1 MSDYISREAALKVFC
16 QWCGICPEEK
26 RKPLEC
32 DDILGN
38 VLRSLPA
45 ADVRPAVRCRECKH
59 YRESP
64 SQTSDNAVVV
74 WCAADKY
81 PHNDVMPDD
90 WYCAAGER
98 EEYNHE

>member
-1 MSDYISREAALKVFC
+1 MRPIDADALKAH
-16 QWCGICPEEK
+16 IDK
-26 RKPLEC
+26 
-32 DDILGN
+32 
-38 VLRSLPA
+38 LPA
-45 ADVRPAVRCRECKH
+45 LPDGNFAGTHSALKALINMQPTIDAVPVVMCRECKH
-59 YRESP
+59 YREAL

-98 EEYNHE
+98 EEEEQDNE

>member
-1 MSDYISREAALKVFC
+1 MSRLIDADAVILNYGGLVHISPYDFQGIAKYFAEQIAAAPTIDAV
-16 QWCGICPEEK
+16 P
-26 RKPLEC
+26 
-32 DDILGN
+32 
-38 VLRSLPA
+38 V
-45 ADVRPAVRCRECKH
+45 VRCRECKH
-59 YRESP
+59 YREAP

>member
-1 MSDYISREAALKVFC
+1 MHF
-16 QWCGICPEEK
+16 
-26 RKPLEC
+26 
-32 DDILGN
+32 
-38 VLRSLPA
+38 
-45 ADVRPAVRCRECKH
+45 ADWSPHRTLLIGAPTIDAVPVVRCRECKH
-59 YRESP
+59 YREAL

-98 EEYNHE
+98 EEEEQDNE

>member
-1 MSDYISREAALKVFC
+1 MRPIDADALIRRFHDSPTFEMSEF
-16 QWCGICPEEK
+16 
-26 RKPLEC
+26 
-32 DDILGN
+32 
-38 VLRSLPA
+38 LRTLAIDFVKDAPTIPA
-45 ADVRPAVRCRECKH
+45 VEVVRCRECKH
-59 YRESP
+59 YREAP